1 MYTAE
6 NALLRVRRIRQS
18 RNGAFSVAELTTD
31 IGEFK
36 VKDAL
41 LEQFE
46 EGEYTCTAIVSEIF
60 LAQYISYGKAITEMR
75 ARIQDIQILNEG
87 GQRPADYEPLEPDPL
102 DEPEPIVVRAAEP
115 APAPAPAPK
124 PAAAPADADDATD
137 DGIDEDL
144 YDEEIIAAIK
154 GGKPVKLDPSID
166 RARLRQQTAGLKARG
181 YRFDSK
187 AQTWFLK

>member
-1 MYTAE
+1 MYIAE
-6 NALLRVRRIRQS
+6 QATLRVRRIRQS
-18 RNGAFSVAELTTD
+18 RNGAFSVGELSTE

-46 EGEYTCTAIVSEIF
+46 EGEYDVTAWVSEIF
-60 LAQYISYGKAITEMR
+60 LAQYISYGKAITEIR
-75 ARIQDIQILNEG
+75 AKLHDIAVLQEG
-87 GQRPADYEPLEPDPL
+87 QQRPTDYEPLEPDPL
-102 DEPEPIVVRAAEP
+102 DEPEPIVLEP
-115 APAPAPAPK
+115 APAPEPAPK